1 VDYSV
6 AQTAILINPIERS
19 FPPDTEAQP
28 QGGKIMK
35 ENLSPEN
42 TLQTTDMYEA
52 GYYVCLGYS
61 VLKVE
66 VMKEEKKVIGKFTFS
81 GEGLTQAQID
91 YFNGQA
97 VVNLLKFRRSYIH
110 LNSIMGAARRD
121 ARIEGKEVRL
131 PELGGRP

>member
-1 VDYSV
+1 MSV
-6 AQTAILINPIERS
+6 
-19 FPPDTEAQP
+19 
-28 QGGKIMK
+28 
-35 ENLSPEN
+35 SPEN
-42 TLQTTDMYEA
+42 ALQTTDMYEA
-52 GYYVCLGYS
+52 GYYVCLGYP

-121 ARIEGKEVRL
+121 ARLETKQA
-131 PELGGRP
+131 PENFRGRS